1 MSSSPP
7 ATFRT
12 DINGLRAFA
21 VLAVMLYH
29 FGVPGFGGGF
39 IGVDVFFVI
48 SGFLMTRILIESING
63 AGGGHWQWLWNFY
76 LARARRIVP
85 ALLALCL
92 VLLILGWYL
101 LPSPDYRTLGTHT
114 LFALTFLSNI
124 KFWREA
130 GYFDAASHDKW
141 LLHTWSLSVE
151 WQFYLLFPLLIL
163 LVWRL
168 FTSRRAAF
176 LALLIG
182 FAASL
187 FLSVLITPRQ
197 PSAAFFLLPT
207 RAWELF
213 AGGLVYLLGSHW
225 RPGAA
230 SAWRLEGIGFLLI
243 FTAATAFSADSAWP
257 GYRAVLPVAGAMLV
271 LLAAR
276 QASPW
281 THPRPLQAIGNWSY
295 SIYLWHWP
303 VVVALVYLERAQQIM
318 PVLLGLGLS
327 ILLGWLSYTW
337 VENPGRRLLARS
349 RPWPA
354 TAMVAGL
361 ILLVAMPAYAV
372 RQTAGFARRLPPEV
386 ELIAAESGNF
396 NYRRTQCH
404 GWGGM
409 DFHRCVYGGEDVSAI
424 LVGDS
429 HAESIV
435 TAVFRAL
442 PTPEQGLLSFT
453 YNSCPTIFEV
463 KNRDRPDLKCAEF
476 NDWVMREIAALP
488 HEVPLIIAN
497 RTSAYVYGSNR
508 PDESDYEKPYVYFD
522 QPVASPTREFQ
533 AEFVRR
539 LTMSVCR
546 IANQRRVYMVRPIPE
561 MSVDVPK
568 FAARKQLIGQRFE
581 VEVSRDN
588 YEQRHSL
595 VWAAQDLAHNDCKV
609 HILDPLPWLC
619 EDTHCP
625 GLRNGRPLY
634 YDSHH
639 LSEYGN
645 QFLIPMFQEIFKI
658 KDINRLK

>member
-1 MSSSPP
+1 MSFSPP

-12 DINGLRAFA
+12 DINGLRAYA

-48 SGFLMTRILIESING
+48 SGFLMTRILIESIDG
-63 AGGGHWQWLWNFY
+63 ARGGDCQWLLNFY

-92 VLLILGWYL
+92 GLLILGWYL
-101 LPSPDYRTLGTHT
+101 LPSLDYRT

-130 GYFDAASHDKW
+130 GYFDADSHDKW

-168 FTSRRAAF
+168 FPGRRAAF
-176 LALLIG
+176 AALLIG
-182 FAASL
+182 FVASL
-187 FLSVLITPRQ
+187 FLSVLITPGQ

-225 RPGAA
+225 RPKPA

-243 FTAATAFSADSAWP
+243 FTATTAFSADSAWP

-303 VVVALVYLERAQQIM
+303 VVVALVYLERAQQVM

-327 ILLGWLSYTW
+327 LLLGWLSYTW
-337 VENPGRRLLARS
+337 VENPGRRLLTRS

-361 ILLVAMPAYAV
+361 TLLVATPAFAV
-372 RQTAGFARRLPPEV
+372 RQAAGVAGRLPPRGGTHRRR
-386 ELIAAESGNF
+386 SGQF
-396 NYRRTQCH
+396 QSTP
-404 GWGGM
+404 
-409 DFHRCVYGGEDVSAI
+409 DPVS
-424 LVGDS
+424 
-429 HAESIV
+429 
-435 TAVFRAL
+435 
-442 PTPEQGLLSFT
+442 
-453 YNSCPTIFEV
+453 
-463 KNRDRPDLKCAEF
+463 
-476 NDWVMREIAALP
+476 
-488 HEVPLIIAN
+488 
-497 RTSAYVYGSNR
+497 
-508 PDESDYEKPYVYFD
+508 
-522 QPVASPTREFQ
+522 
-533 AEFVRR
+533 
-539 LTMSVCR
+539 
-546 IANQRRVYMVRPIPE
+546 
-561 MSVDVPK
+561 
-568 FAARKQLIGQRFE
+568 
-581 VEVSRDN
+581 
-588 YEQRHSL
+588 
-595 VWAAQDLAHNDCKV
+595 
-609 HILDPLPWLC
+609 
-619 EDTHCP
+619 
-625 GLRNGRPLY
+625 
-634 YDSHH
+634 
-639 LSEYGN
+639 
-645 QFLIPMFQEIFKI
+645 
-658 KDINRLK
+658 

>member
-12 DINGLRAFA
+12 DINGLRAYA

-63 AGGGHWQWLWNFY
+63 ARGVHWQWLSSFY

-92 VLLILGWYL
+92 GLLILGWYL
-101 LPSPDYRTLGTHT
+101 LPSLDYRALGTHT

-141 LLHTWSLSVE
+141 LVHTWSLSVE

-168 FTSRRAAF
+168 FPGRRAAF

-182 FAASL
+182 FAVSL

-197 PSAAFFLLPT
+197 SSAAFFLLPT

-303 VVVALVYLERAQQIM
+303 VAVALVYLDRPQQIM
-318 PVLLGLGLS
+318 PALLGMGLS

-354 TAMVAGL
+354 TAMVAAL
-361 ILLVAMPAYAV
+361 TLLVATPAFAV
-372 RQTAGFARRLPPEV
+372 RQAAGVAGRLPPAA
-386 ELIAAESGNF
+386 ELIAAEAGNF
-396 NYRRTQCH
+396 NQRRTQCH
-404 GWGGM
+404 SMGGL
-409 DFHRCVYGGEDVSAI
+409 DFRRCVYGGTAIRGI

-429 HAESIV
+429 HASAIA
-435 TAVFRAL
+435 TAVQQAL
-442 PTPEQGLLSFT
+442 PDPEQGLLTFT
-453 YNSCPTIFEV
+453 YTSCPTIFAIKKRE
-463 KNRDRPDLKCAEF
+463 REDLRCAEF
-476 NDWVMREIAALP
+476 NDWVMQEIANLP
-488 HEVPLIIAN
+488 PDVPLIIVN
-497 RTSAYVYGSNR
+497 RTSSNVFGSNR
-508 PDESDYEKPYVYFD
+508 PEEAGYGQPSAYFD
-522 QPVASPTREFQ
+522 QPVTSPTRELQ
-533 AEFVRR
+533 AEFARR
-539 LTMSVCR
+539 LAASACL
-546 IANQRRVYMVRPIPE
+546 IARGRPVYQVRPLPE
-561 MSVDVPK
+561 MPDDVPK
-568 FAARKQLIGQRFE
+568 VAARKQLLGQPVEIG
-581 VEVSRDN
+581 VSLAD
-588 YEQRHSL
+588 YHQRHAL
-595 VWAAQDLAHNDCKV
+595 VWAAQDQAHEDCNAQ
-609 HILDPLPWLC
+609 ILDPLPWLC
-619 EDTHCP
+619 DDTQCP
-625 GLRNGRPLY
+625 GLKNGRPLY

-645 QFLIPMFQEIFKI
+645 RYLVPMFQQVFHATDEHG
-658 KDINRLK
+658 